1 MFSIGSSSVEFE
13 KDPTIEKLRQSVANQ
28 MWDIIK
34 EEEPIAP
41 PREEIRFVSFEDA
54 IKELAEMNAK

>member
-1 MFSIGSSSVEFE
+1 MFSIGSNSVEFE

-41 PREEIRFVSFEDA
+41 QREEIRFVSFEDA

>member
-1 MFSIGSSSVEFE
+1 MFSIGSNSVEFE